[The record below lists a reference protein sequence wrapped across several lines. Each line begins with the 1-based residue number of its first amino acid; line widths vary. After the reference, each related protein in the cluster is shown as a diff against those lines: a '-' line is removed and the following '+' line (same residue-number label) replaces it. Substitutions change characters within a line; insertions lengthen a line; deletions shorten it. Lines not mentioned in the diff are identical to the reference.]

1 MNELNAKLCYIWRVM
16 CVYKHGIILVSIKPK
31 LSIKRNSQYSYW
43 IIHERFVLG
52 VSSWDTEIVPYC
64 LTQLAINRA
73 EMTTISWW
81 ECTHTV
87 GSALSGRVSIKII
100 INKRQQD
107 SAFSRAQGAR
117 TLEARVC
124 HSKKFSL
131 RVGINA
137 LEMATK
143 LIINNSLGRWINQG
157 WSPSWATTICLYA
170 CVVT

>member
-1 MNELNAKLCYIWRVM
+1 MLYLASYVRVQTWNYSGLDKTETFNQAKQPIQLLNHSRKICLGSLKLRHWNSA
-16 CVYKHGIILVSIKPK
+16 ILPHSAGHKI
-31 LSIKRNSQYSYW
+31 Y
-43 IIHERFVLG
+43 G
-52 VSSWDTEIVPYC
+52 
-64 LTQLAINRA
+64 INRA